1 MNKNGY
7 TTIRISPE
15 MIDELYMLR
24 IQKEFR
30 EDSLGELI
38 RKMVRL
44 GLDQVKA
51 KDK

>member
-1 MNKNGY
+1 MNKYGY
-7 TTIRISPE
+7 TTVKISTE

-24 IQKEFR
+24 LMPEYRKE
-30 EDSLGELI
+30 SLGGLI

-44 GLDQVKA
+44 GLDQVQA